1 MRQVLNDLTI
11 RSIATDLIQ
20 LDVWD
25 AKLPCFGVRVTRRGT
40 KTFILK
46 TANRRYSLGR
56 YPYVSLKDARD
67 EARKRIA
74 LKYLPA
80 PALPART
87 IIERY
92 IKARTPNLRPS
103 SLEQTEFRLRYFPN
117 LQINQA
123 SARKILDPIQDL
135 APAYQNVVY
144 ATFKTFLNWCVENEY
159 ITVNPLAG
167 TRTPHRRRS
176 RTRLITD
183 DEMRRIWP
191 ESFKHDEFGSI
202 IRCLI
207 LSGQR
212 LNQIARFNPAW
223 IRDELIIFPAAIMKN
238 NQDQTLPLT
247 QNLRAHLEGLPL
259 QFKSYSGAMRKF
271 RGTLTDVTH
280 FTLHDFRRYF
290 SSTMAKLSV
299 PIDVTEALLA
309 HTSGSRNPIQRTYD
323 RYDRLL
329 PKRSALEQYEN
340 YVLSIVEQTQDGYTR

>member
-11 RSIATDLIQ
+11 RSVATELPQ
-20 LDVWD
+20 LDIWD
-25 AKLPCFGVRVTRRGT
+25 TKLPCFGVRVTRRGT

-74 LKYLPA
+74 LKYLPP

-92 IKARTPNLRPS
+92 IKARTPSLRPS
-103 SLEQTEFRLRYFPN
+103 SIEQTEFRLRYFPDIP
-117 LQINQA
+117 INEA

-144 ATFKTFLNWCVENEY
+144 ATFKTFLNWCVEQEY
-159 ITVNPLAG
+159 ITANPLAG
-167 TRTPHRRRS
+167 TRTPNKRRS

-191 ESFKHDEFGSI
+191 EFFNHGEFGVLVRS
-202 IRCLI
+202 LI

-223 IRDELIIFPAAIMKN
+223 IRDDLIIFPSMIMKN
-238 NQDQTLPLT
+238 NQEHTLPLT
-247 QNLRAHLEGLPL
+247 EHLQKQLPEL
-259 QFKSYSGAMRKF
+259 PTQFKSYSGAMRKF
-271 RGTLTDVTH
+271 RGAMPDVPH
-280 FTLHDFRRYF
+280 FTLHDFRRFF
-290 SSTMAKLSV
+290 SSSMAKLGV
-299 PIDVTEALLA
+299 PIDITEALLA

-329 PKRSALEQYEN
+329 PKRSALERYEN
-340 YVLSIVEQTQDGYTR
+340 RQSLYGV